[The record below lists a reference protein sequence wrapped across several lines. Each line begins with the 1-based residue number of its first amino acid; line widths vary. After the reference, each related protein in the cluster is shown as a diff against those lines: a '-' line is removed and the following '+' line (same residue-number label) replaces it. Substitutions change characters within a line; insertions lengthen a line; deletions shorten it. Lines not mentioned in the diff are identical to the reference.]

1 MSIDEQIELCC
12 SVMDDDSIPRRSRVK
27 LAAMYDAG
35 LPADANVDALYRVYL
50 NRRFQAIYKGLQGS
64 L

>member
-12 SVMDDDSIPRRSRVK
+12 SVMDDDNIPRRSRVK
-27 LAAMYDAG
+27 LAAMYAAG

-50 NRRFQAIYKGLQGS
+50 NRRFAELYKGWNGR
-64 L
+64 